1 MKKVLIVGAGPVGLI
16 IGCYLNKY
24 GIDFDII
31 DKNTHSTTWSKALSV
46 SPATIK
52 AFHGLGLAGELIA
65 QGKQVQSVYAY
76 YKNRK
81 FLHIDNRRLATCYPF
96 HVSIP
101 QPRTEKILETAL
113 AAAGREVKRGHQLVS
128 WRREGERYHVSL
140 LDDARRACS
149 AAYDYI
155 IGADGAA
162 STVRELAGI
171 GFSGHDYPLHFV
183 MADVQFDPAAA
194 LPGTSYHIDEQGFL
208 IFLPMP
214 DNQVRIVIKKA
225 GRLPSPRPVPDLQEI
240 NAALARY
247 CPQVPPAQRL
257 TWSSSANFYNRIA
270 DDNLQHHIMLAGDA
284 FHLFSPIG
292 GQGMNTGVQDAVNL
306 AWKLAFCLHGVAT
319 DRLPAS
325 YRTQRFAAVSGV
337 LRSTDYDTGLIAGLV
352 PRNHIDGVYFPEFCN
367 RHYYRHQLPLQYAGF
382 TATQAQEPNGLAG
395 HHVPWYVFASP
406 QATFRN
412 SYDAFASGK
421 VVIFSARA
429 ACPPLSRLKQAGW
442 FMFCPLEPADKAF
455 LEALQIGPDDYAVV
469 NPDGYVGFTGSE
481 AGTRQYLS
489 SLYVM
494 E

>member
-1 MKKVLIVGAGPVGLI
+1 MCSSTRGGA
-16 IGCYLNKY
+16 
-24 GIDFDII
+24 
-31 DKNTHSTTWSKALSV
+31 
-46 SPATIK
+46 
-52 AFHGLGLAGELIA
+52 
-65 QGKQVQSVYAY
+65 
-76 YKNRK
+76 
-81 FLHIDNRRLATCYPF
+81 
-96 HVSIP
+96 
-101 QPRTEKILETAL
+101 
-113 AAAGREVKRGHQLVS
+113 
-128 WRREGERYHVSL
+128 
-140 LDDARRACS
+140 
-149 AAYDYI
+149 
-155 IGADGAA
+155 
-162 STVRELAGI
+162 
-171 GFSGHDYPLHFV
+171 
-183 MADVQFDPAAA
+183 
-194 LPGTSYHIDEQGFL
+194 PGDLYHIDEQGFL

-337 LRSTDYDTGLIAGLV
+337 LRSTDHDTGLIAGLV

-382 TATQAQEPNGLAG
+382 TATQAQETDGLAG

-442 FMFCPLEPADKAF
+442 FMFCSLEPADKAF

>member
-1 MKKVLIVGAGPVGLI
+1 M
-16 IGCYLNKY
+16 
-24 GIDFDII
+24 
-31 DKNTHSTTWSKALSV
+31 
-46 SPATIK
+46 
-52 AFHGLGLAGELIA
+52 
-65 QGKQVQSVYAY
+65 
-76 YKNRK
+76 
-81 FLHIDNRRLATCYPF
+81 
-96 HVSIP
+96 
-101 QPRTEKILETAL
+101 
-113 AAAGREVKRGHQLVS
+113 
-128 WRREGERYHVSL
+128 
-140 LDDARRACS
+140 
-149 AAYDYI
+149 
-155 IGADGAA
+155 
-162 STVRELAGI
+162 
-171 GFSGHDYPLHFV
+171 
-183 MADVQFDPAAA
+183 
-194 LPGTSYHIDEQGFL
+194 
-208 IFLPMP
+208 
-214 DNQVRIVIKKA
+214 IKKA
-225 GRLPSPRPVPDLQEI
+225 GRLPTPRPVPDLQEI

-247 CPQVPPAQRL
+247 CPQVPPAQTL

-306 AWKLAFCLHGVAT
+306 AWKLAFYLHGVAT

-325 YRTQRFAAVSGV
+325 YRAERFAAVSGV
-337 LRSTDYDTGLIAGLV
+337 LRSTDRDTGLIAGLV

-382 TATQAQEPNGLAG
+382 TATQAQHPDGLAG

-406 QATFRN
+406 QAMFRN
-412 SYDAFASGK
+412 SYDVFASGK

-429 ACPPLSRLKQAGW
+429 ACPPMSRLKQAGW
-442 FMFCPLEPADKAF
+442 FIFCPLEPADEAF